1 MKNLI
6 LAVLALISIST
17 SGCGPQFHA
26 EVSSKATTTWA
37 PSQPT
42 QVKYD
47 NYSIIRGSTSIRE
60 MNVLYNRETKEMTLK
75 GQIEFLPRPD
85 SGTLFVD
92 IDLKGFRDH
101 EGFIVLHPQTAV
113 PSGMKL
119 AAKATCLG
127 KEFTCTSSFID
138 IYLQYEGRIFHHQLE
153 SHQAEMDENTP
164 EKSEQPKDQPKPSPG
179 HDDHKEEDDVDD
191 GEPGLYVGTVE
202 EDIEKILNIPKGQI
216 VKDEEEVGSAPSDE
230 TMDQDLEES
239 KEQPKDSPTENP
251 KDTPKANPKETPKEP
266 KPVPAP
272 QPAKPKQSTTNAV
285 QAIGKVND
293 GHLEYAADFLKY
305 VTDNPNSG
313 LRIMRPQRNTHFAS
327 NELIYILKLMGQFT
341 VKNIP
346 GMQVTVGDL
355 SYKNGGRLG
364 THKSHQN
371 GLDADIAFYFKKKGL
386 QGRFAS
392 AVNKNAPHQDWMLEE
407 QWEMFKRLVN
417 TKLID
422 RIFIHR
428 VLKKEICGLAI
439 KKGEISAD
447 QKSGDV
453 YQTLRRLIPDTQHN
467 NHFHLRVKC
476 SKAQIRCR
484 QMADPVQTTGC
495 F

>member
-1 MKNLI
+1 MKIHL
-6 LAVLALISIST
+6 LAVMALITISI
-17 SGCGPQFHA
+17 SGCGPQFQT
-26 EVSSKATTTWA
+26 EVQSKATTTWS
-37 PSQPT
+37 PPQPT
-42 QVKYD
+42 QVKYE

-60 MNVLYNRETKEMTLK
+60 MNVVFNKETKEMTLK
-75 GQIEFLPRPD
+75 GQIEFLPRPE
-85 SGTLFVD
+85 SGTLFID

-101 EGFIVLHPQTAV
+101 EGFIVLHPQAAV
-113 PSGMKL
+113 PANMKL

-127 KEFTCTSSFID
+127 KELTCSSSFID
-138 IYLQYEGRIFHHQLE
+138 IYLQHEGRIYHHQLE
-153 SHQAEMDENTP
+153 SHQVDRDEEVP
-164 EKSEQPKDQPKPSPG
+164 VKPEQPQEQPQPSQG
-179 HDDHKEEDDVDD
+179 DDHHKEEDDVDD

-202 EDIEKILNIPKGQI
+202 EDIEQILNIPKGQI

-230 TMDQDLEES
+230 PMDKDLEEP
-239 KEQPKDSPTENP
+239 KEQPKENP
-251 KDTPKANPKETPKEP
+251 KDAPRETPKDDSKGP
-266 KPVPAP
+266 KPSPAP
-272 QPAKPKQSTTNAV
+272 SPKPTAKPVTGSAV
-285 QAIGKVND
+285 QAIGKVNE
-293 GHLEYAADFLKY
+293 GHLENAADFLKY
-305 VTDNPNSG
+305 VTGNPNSG
-313 LRIMRPQRNTHFAS
+313 LKVMRPQRNTHFAS
-327 NELIYILKLMGQFT
+327 NELFYILKLMGQFT
-341 VKNIP
+341 VKSIP

-355 SYKNGGRLG
+355 SYKNGGKLG

-371 GLDADIAFYFKKKGL
+371 GLDADVAFYFQKKGL

-392 AVNKNAPHQDWMLEE
+392 AVNKNAPHPDWMAEE
-407 QWEMFKRLVN
+407 QWEMFKHLVS

-428 VLKKEICGLAI
+428 VLKKEICALAI

-447 QKSGDV
+447 QKGGDV

-484 QMADPVQTTGC
+484 QMADPVQSTGC